1 MRKIYFQP
9 ACMAVE
15 FGTTKMVA
23 QSLKVNTESDAP
35 VIEDPNAILGKGIND
50 ISLWDDEW

>member
-15 FGTTKMVA
+15 LGTTKMVA

-50 ISLWDDEW
+50 ISLWDVEW